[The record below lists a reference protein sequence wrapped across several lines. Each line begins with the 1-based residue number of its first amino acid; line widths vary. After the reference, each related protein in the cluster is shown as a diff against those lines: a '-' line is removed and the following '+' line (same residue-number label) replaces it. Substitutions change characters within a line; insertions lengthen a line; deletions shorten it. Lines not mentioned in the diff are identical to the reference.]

1 MKIFILSI
9 FTVFVTIF
17 TLGCTKESVNTLV
30 YPTTFTFNTPIL
42 ENRSVYRI
50 DSTIV
55 LNTATQK
62 KDTLWKFSLL
72 TEEKLGTF
80 DRPNAEIT
88 DTINKMLV
96 SDLQNGFLSK
106 ITLLNS
112 KQAELEYSYLDT
124 MTQNFVYIKTD
135 TVQYDQNGN
144 YIFGNAY
151 LNNDSREIFLCRE
164 FILAKKVDMNTSISK
179 YFTNSCVGNSL
190 SSIKNFVANNPDVK
204 YDTAAVELVS
214 VIYSNYK

>member
-42 ENRSVYRI
+42 ENRTVYRI

-62 KDTLWKFSLL
+62 KDTLWKFRLL

-88 DTINKMLV
+88 DTINKML
-96 SDLQNGFLSK
+96 LAGFQNGFLSK
-106 ITLLNS
+106 ITLLS
-112 KQAELEYSYLDT
+112 SQQAELEYSYLDT
-124 MTQNFVYIKTD
+124 MKQNLVYYKTD

-151 LNNDSREIFLCRE
+151 LNNDSREIFVCRE
-164 FILAKKVDMNTSISK
+164 FILAKK
-179 YFTNSCVGNSL
+179 
-190 SSIKNFVANNPDVK
+190 A
-204 YDTAAVELVS
+204 
-214 VIYSNYK
+214 

>member
-42 ENRSVYRI
+42 ENRTVYRI

-62 KDTLWKFSLL
+62 KDTLWKFKLL

-88 DTINKMLV
+88 DTINKML
-96 SDLQNGFLSK
+96 LAGFQNRFLSK
-106 ITLLNS
+106 ITLLS
-112 KQAELEYSYLDT
+112 PKELVREFSYLDT
-124 MTQNFVYIKTD
+124 MTQKLVFISAD

-144 YIFGNAY
+144 YIYGDAY
-151 LNNDSREIFLCRE
+151 LNNDSREIFICRE
-164 FILAKKVDMNTSISK
+164 FILAKKADMNTSFSK
-179 YFTNSCVGNSL
+179 YFTNSCSGSSL
-190 SSIKNFVANNPDVK
+190 SSIKNFVIESPTLK
-204 YDTAAVELVS
+204 YDTASVELVS
-214 VIYSNYK
+214 LIYSNYK

>member
-1 MKIFILSI
+1 M
-9 FTVFVTIF
+9 FVTIF

-42 ENRSVYRI
+42 ENRTVYRI

-62 KDTLWKFSLL
+62 KDTLWKFRLL

-88 DTINKMLV
+88 DTINKML
-96 SDLQNGFLSK
+96 LAGFQNGFLSK
-106 ITLLNS
+106 ITLLSS

-124 MTQNFVYIKTD
+124 MKQNLVYYKTD

-151 LNNDSREIFLCRE
+151 LNNDSREIFVCRE
-164 FILAKKVDMNTSISK
+164 FILAKKAEMNTSFSK
-179 YFTNSCVGNSL
+179 YFTNSCSGSSL
-190 SSIKNFVANNPDVK
+190 SSIKNFVIESPTLK
-204 YDTAAVELVS
+204 YDTASVELVS
-214 VIYSNYK
+214 LIYSNYK

>member
-1 MKIFILSI
+1 MSSCSSI
-9 FTVFVTIF
+9 SFA
-17 TLGCTKESVNTLV
+17 K
-30 YPTTFTFNTPIL
+30 
-42 ENRSVYRI
+42 RS
-50 DSTIV
+50 
-55 LNTATQK
+55 N
-62 KDTLWKFSLL
+62 LL
-72 TEEKLGTF
+72 TF

-106 ITLLNS
+106 ITLLSS

-124 MTQNFVYIKTD
+124 MKQNLVYYKTD

-179 YFTNSCVGNSL
+179 YFTNSCFGNSL
-190 SSIKNFVANNPDVK
+190 SSIKILLPI
-204 YDTAAVELVS
+204 TQ
-214 VIYSNYK
+214 I

>member
-88 DTINKMLV
+88 DTINKMLLA
-96 SDLQNGFLSK
+96 DLQKGFLSK
-106 ITLLNS
+106 ITLLSS
-112 KQAELEYSYLDT
+112 KQAELEFSYLDT

>member
-1 MKIFILSI
+1 M
-9 FTVFVTIF
+9 FVTIF

-42 ENRSVYRI
+42 ENRTVYRI
-50 DSTIV
+50 DSSIV

-88 DTINKMLV
+88 DTINKML
-96 SDLQNGFLSK
+96 LAGFQNGFLSK
-106 ITLLNS
+106 ITLLSS

-124 MTQNFVYIKTD
+124 MKQNLVYYKTD

-151 LNNDSREIFLCRE
+151 LNNDSREIFVCRE
-164 FILAKKVDMNTSISK
+164 FILAKKADMNTSFSK
-179 YFTNSCVGNSL
+179 YFTNSCSGSSL
-190 SSIKNFVANNPDVK
+190 SSIKNFVIESPTLK
-204 YDTAAVELVS
+204 YDTASVELVS
-214 VIYSNYK
+214 LIYSNYK

>member
-1 MKIFILSI
+1 M
-9 FTVFVTIF
+9 FVTIF

>member
-1 MKIFILSI
+1 M
-9 FTVFVTIF
+9 FVTIF

-88 DTINKMLV
+88 DTINKMLLA
-96 SDLQNGFLSK
+96 DLQKGFLSK
-106 ITLLNS
+106 ITLLSS
-112 KQAELEYSYLDT
+112 KQAELEFSYLDT

>member
-88 DTINKMLV
+88 DTINKMLLAE
-96 SDLQNGFLSK
+96 LQNSFLSK
-106 ITLLNS
+106 IILLS
-112 KQAELEYSYLDT
+112 PKEMVREFSYLDT
-124 MTQNFVYIKTD
+124 MTQKLVYIKTD
-135 TVQYDQNGN
+135 TVPYDQVGN
-144 YIFGNAY
+144 FINKNTY
-151 LNNDSREIFLCRE
+151 LNNDSREIFVCRE
-164 FILAKKVDMNTSISK
+164 FILAKKAEMNTSFSK
-179 YFTNSCVGNSL
+179 YFTDGCSGNSL
-190 SSIKNFVANNPDVK
+190 SSIKDFVTNNPDVK

-214 VIYSNYK
+214 LIYSNYK